1 MFFLK
6 ALSQSK
12 YVLSAITGMLLTS
25 SVFAGTAGRVN
36 FIAGDVTATTSD
48 NITHDLFKGDLVN
61 AGDRLETGK
70 NSRVQIR
77 FTDGSILSLKQNS
90 IFSVEK
96 YSFSKD
102 TPEQGSVVFNFVR
115 GGFRT
120 ISGAIGKVN
129 RMNYRMNTPFA
140 TIGIRGTDYSAS
152 VKNKK
157 VLVTVTDGKVNADNE
172 AGNADI
178 NVGETYVIGDKTIPT
193 LCHIDETVQTKE
205 GFKKTDIPQ
214 PCSPVVVPLEAE
226 DGFYIS
232 KLKIKKPILESFKS
246 YGDYAEAIRR
256 YNALVDEI
264 NQVGGEDDVGSLTS
278 FDEKQT
284 TVDSSTALAQIDIN
298 RKEVLNKSRFTGAL
312 DTKEMRDSSVVNDF
326 LQLISPSNLL
336 DAMDTKDL
344 LNQSLPLKSSDEI
357 AISMRKKGIEGLSN
371 IDIFGL
377 LFSSFTNNTKNNFL
391 GNKTS
396 ISGVD
401 FDTSDISVSYG
412 NILGDGVFV
421 NLSPAKKNTNELIGL
436 GVLQPDI
443 LSMDANNN
451 NKLRGFSFKQGIMHD
466 NDGIASNKNSG
477 SLVIGNGSAQQATV
491 IYTDELTPIS
501 VNLKLGDRTKANSD
515 VSDLLDINVSTPK
528 LAIKIGDIY
537 VSGSD
542 SSAENIDKDGN
553 ANLGAAE
560 VFGTSQDGAEAIK
573 IMGAAEIVL
582 GAAKIGVKLMHHN
595 DLRRRV
601 VDGIEVIPS
610 ISILA
615 NAFINNGVTIKHFEI
630 KDVGGSIKGGS
641 IMMNSLKLSDHNS
654 SDLTAIL
661 AVNIEAPKQND
672 KSSGGVLLTLKQL
685 GDSINGIDIAIS
697 DLSVG
702 SKNTPDIGDV
712 QIMGLNL
719 NGTNLLLRGH

>member
-6 ALSQSK
+6 ALSQSR
-12 YVLSAITGMLLTS
+12 YFLSAMTGMLLTG

-36 FIAGDVTATTSD
+36 FIAGEVTSTSMDNATHT
-48 NITHDLFKGDLVN
+48 LYKGDLIN
-61 AGDRLETGK
+61 AGDKLETSK
-70 NSRVQIR
+70 NGRLQIR
-77 FTDGSILSLKQNS
+77 FTDGSILSLKPNS

-96 YSFSKD
+96 YSFSRD
-102 TPEQGSVVFNFVR
+102 TPEQGNAVFNFVR

-129 RMNYRMNTPFA
+129 RMNYKMNTPFA

-152 VKNKK
+152 IKNEK
-157 VLVTVTDGKVNADNE
+157 VFVTVTEGKVHADND

-178 NVGETYVIGDKTIPT
+178 NAGESYVIGDKTIPT
-193 LCHIDETVQTKE
+193 LCHIDETVQSSE

-214 PCSPVVVPLEAE
+214 PCSPVTVPLEAE

-232 KLKIKKPILESFKS
+232 KLKVKKPVLESFKS
-246 YGDYAEAIRR
+246 YGDYAEAVRR
-256 YNALVDEI
+256 YNTLIDEM
-264 NQVGGEDDVGSLTS
+264 NQIGAPTLI
-278 FDEKQT
+278 DEKKAAT
-284 TVDSSTALAQIDIN
+284 SSAYLTQVDIN
-298 RKEVLNKSRFTGAL
+298 RTKALNTTRLLNGAL
-312 DTKEMRDSSVVNDF
+312 DSTEMRDSSVINDF
-326 LQLISPSNLL
+326 LQLTSPTNLL

-344 LNQSLPLKSSDEI
+344 LNQSLPTKLSEEI
-357 AISMRKKGIEGLSN
+357 AINMRKKGIDALSN

-377 LFSSFTNNTKNNFL
+377 LFSTFTNNTKSNFL

-396 ISGVD
+396 IFGAD
-401 FDTSDISVSYG
+401 FGTSEIDVTYG
-412 NILGDGVFV
+412 NILLDGIFV
-421 NLSPAKKNTNELIGL
+421 ELSPAKKNANELIGL
-436 GVLQPDI
+436 GILQPDI

-451 NKLRGFSFKQGIMHD
+451 SKLRGFSFKQGIMHD

-501 VNLKLGDRTKANSD
+501 VNLKLGDRTKTNSD
-515 VSDLLDINVSTPK
+515 TSDLLDINVSTPK

-553 ANLGAAE
+553 ANLGSAE
-560 VFGTSQDGAEAIK
+560 VFGTSQDGVEAIK
-573 IMGAAEIVL
+573 IMGASEIVL

-595 DLRRRV
+595 DLRRRT
-601 VDGIEVIPS
+601 VDGIDVIPS

-615 NAFINNGVTIKHFEI
+615 DAFIKNGVTIKHLNI
-630 KDVGGSIKGGS
+630 KDAGGSIKGGS

-661 AVNIEAPKQND
+661 AVNIEPPKQND
-672 KSSGGVLLTLKQL
+672 KSGGVLLTLKQL
-685 GDSINGIDIAIS
+685 GDSIDGIDIGIS
-697 DLSVG
+697 DLRVG
-702 SKNTPDIGDV
+702 SEDAPDIGDV
-712 QIMGLNL
+712 QMIGLRL
-719 NGTNLLLRGH
+719 NGANLLLRGH

>member
-6 ALSQSK
+6 ALSQSR
-12 YVLSAITGMLLTS
+12 YFVSAMTGMLLTG

-36 FIAGDVTATTSD
+36 FIAGEVTVTSID
-48 NITHDLFKGDLVN
+48 NSTHTLYKGDLIN
-61 AGDRLETGK
+61 AGDKLETSK
-70 NSRVQIR
+70 NGRLQIR
-77 FTDGSILSLKQNS
+77 FTDGSILSLKPNS

-96 YSFSKD
+96 YSFSRD
-102 TPEQGSVVFNFVR
+102 TPEQGNVVFNFVR

-152 VKNKK
+152 VKNEK
-157 VLVTVTDGKVNADNE
+157 VFVTVTDGKVHADNE
-172 AGNADI
+172 AGNTDI
-178 NVGETYVIGDKTIPT
+178 NAGESYVIGDKTIPT
-193 LCHIDETVQTKE
+193 LCHIDETLQTTE
-205 GFKKTDIPQ
+205 GLKKTDIPQ

-226 DGFYIS
+226 DGFYVS
-232 KLKIKKPILESFKS
+232 KLKVKKPILESFKS
-246 YGDYAEAIRR
+246 YGDYAEAMRR
-256 YNALVDEI
+256 YNSLVEEL
-264 NQVGGEDDVGSLTS
+264 NQFGGEDVNS
-278 FDEKQT
+278 FDPLNGKT
-284 TVDSSTALAQIDIN
+284 ATIGSNISSTQIELN
-298 RKEVLNKSRFTGAL
+298 RKDALNRNLFAGTL
-312 DTKEMRDSSVVNDF
+312 DAKEMRDSSVINDF
-326 LQLISPSNLL
+326 LQLISPTNLL
-336 DAMDTKDL
+336 DSMDPKDL
-344 LNQSLPLKSSDEI
+344 LNQSLPSKSSDEI
-357 AISMRKKGIEGLSN
+357 AINMRKKGIDALSN

-377 LFSSFTNNTKNNFL
+377 LFSSFNNNTKSDFL

-396 ISGVD
+396 IFGAD
-401 FDTSDISVSYG
+401 FGTSDISVIYG
-412 NILGDGVFV
+412 NILTDGIFV
-421 NLSPAKKNTNELIGL
+421 ELSPAKKDSNDLIGL

-501 VNLKLGDRTKANSD
+501 VNLKLGDRTKTSSD
-515 VSDLLDINVSTPK
+515 VSDLLDIKVSTPK

-553 ANLGAAE
+553 VNFGAAE
-560 VFGTSQDGAEAIK
+560 VFGTSQDGVEAIK
-573 IMGAAEIVL
+573 IMGASEVVL
-582 GAAKIGVKLMHHN
+582 GAAKIGVKLMHYN

-601 VDGIEVIPS
+601 VDGVEVIPS

-615 NAFINNGVTIKHFEI
+615 EAFIKDGVTIKNLDV
-630 KDVGGSIKGGS
+630 KDAGGSIKGGS
-641 IMMNSLKLSDHNS
+641 IMMSSLKLSDHNS

-661 AVNIEAPKQND
+661 SVNIETPKQND
-672 KSSGGVLLTLKQL
+672 KNAGGVLLTLKQL
-685 GDSINGIDIAIS
+685 GDSIDGIDVSIN
-697 DLSVG
+697 DLRVG
-702 SKNTPDIGDV
+702 SQDAPDIADV
-712 QIMGLNL
+712 QLIGLRL
-719 NGTNLLLRGH
+719 NGTSVLLRGH